1 MRIKWIVLGLTV
13 IYVAAM
19 IAGYFTVP
27 AYEPKFDVP
36 EYIKFNYGND
46 ETRVHIYEK
55 KSKYY
60 IEYPLAD
67 EKYELTREEY
77 IRCTAIN
84 PDNFKLNE
92 EYKQSSYPVMSI
104 EIKYPDKKAKEYD
117 VYDNGAF
124 TNPCWQLLWLRTIKY
139 GDRKEEFGVVN
150 ALEQTFDKY
159 RIENGAFLS
168 NGQVGMSRVFY
179 YGDVMKVLYGKEDC
193 FDEDVYYKLMAELCM
208 MDLYQE
214 GLIDEKDFTDD
225 FEKMCDVIEDTTDH
239 TLEQYM
245 LIKFASNIAPLYDKK
260 NKTSMSDLLFY
271 LTYLAPRDSSTLEEE
286 YQEKILEDKYIYTD
300 KYEIE
305 GYYRVIED
313 DEQMIILCISPED
326 KLLAVVVAESSDP
339 LTKRGFIN
347 SVVETIF
354 DEKDEGPSGNPYET
368 THKLARAV
376 VITAV
381 FIFLLAVLLVVSF
394 IRARKKKKAEVL
406 AAGNAEDKPAIE
418 PASAGPAASETPA
431 TQPTAGPAASEVP
444 AAATDPSPSE

>member
-139 GDRKEEFGVVN
+139 SERKEEFGVVN

-159 RIENGAFLS
+159 RIENGAFLG

-214 GLIDEKDFTDD
+214 GLIDEKDLTDD
-225 FEKMCDVIEDTTDH
+225 FDKMCDVIEDTTDH

-245 LIKFASNIAPLYDKK
+245 LIKFSSNIAPLYDKK

-354 DEKDEGPSGNPYET
+354 NEKDEGPSGNPYET

-406 AAGNAEDKPAIE
+406 AAGNSEDKPAIE
-418 PASAGPAASETPA
+418 PVS
-431 TQPTAGPAASEVP
+431 AGPAASEVP